1 MAQTPQAEAT
11 VTSTGQTTPPAEGQ
25 PDFGIG
31 SPTTILLL
39 LFAVAIFWWSMR
51 RRRALEERMTAQR
64 RAENVA
70 AAEQS
75 AREIAHIMRQ
85 APPPGAAA
93 AAASEGLAS
102 AARLPEAS
110 IWPPLRESPAPQA
123 EVPPLEDAQIRTS
136 ERAEAAME
144 EGLLAAQRAE
154 QTAGE
159 SVARRLA
166 AAESVAAEVQADTAD
181 ALGTRFAN
189 EDGVAR
195 GATARARA
203 DTDGATRCRLA
214 RLRAMVRPSVHRGS
228 RSRETSL
235 RRSTIFQARS
245 CIHKRCQNTV
255 SPPLRRLRRPVIGC
269 HVLARSGFLECS
281 RAREAPRWAGSR
293 CQS

>member
-31 SPTTILLL
+31 NPTTILLL

-51 RRRALEERMTAQR
+51 RRRAFEERMTAQR
-64 RAENVA
+64 RAENIA

-93 AAASEGLAS
+93 AAATEGLAS
-102 AARLPEAS
+102 AARMPEDS
-110 IWPPLRESPAPQA
+110 IWPPLRETPAPRA
-123 EVPPLEDAQIRTS
+123 TASPREDTQMRAS

-144 EGLLAAQRAE
+144 EGLLAAERAE
-154 QTAGE
+154 QTSGE

-203 DTDGATRCRLA
+203 GAESGREAPAGAVAGDGTAICPPRFPVKGNLPSQIYHLPGQVMYPQTVPEFCFA
-214 RLRAMVRPSVHRGS
+214 SAEAAEAAGYRP
-228 RSRETSL
+228 
-235 RRSTIFQARS
+235 
-245 CIHKRCQNTV
+245 
-255 SPPLRRLRRPVIGC
+255 
-269 HVLARSGFLECS
+269 S
-281 RAREAPRWAGSR
+281 RAREERIPGT
-293 CQS
+293 

>member
-31 SPTTILLL
+31 NPTTILLL

-51 RRRALEERMTAQR
+51 RRRAVEERMTAQR
-64 RAENVA
+64 RAENIA

-102 AARLPEAS
+102 AARISEAS
-110 IWPPLRESPAPQA
+110 IWPPLRESAPSGFATQAAPAP
-123 EVPPLEDAQIRTS
+123 PEDTQLRTS

-166 AAESVAAEVQADTAD
+166 AAESAAAEVQADTVD
-181 ALGTRFAN
+181 ALGTRHASKD
-189 EDGVAR
+189 EATRTASAHAAADADR
-195 GATARARA
+195 GASVPPGAVAGDGTAICPPRFPVKGNVPSMIYHLPGQVLYPQTVPEFCFASA
-203 DTDGATRCRLA
+203 EAAESAGF
-214 RLRAMVRPSVHRGS
+214 RP
-228 RSRETSL
+228 
-235 RRSTIFQARS
+235 
-245 CIHKRCQNTV
+245 
-255 SPPLRRLRRPVIGC
+255 
-269 HVLARSGFLECS
+269 S
-281 RAREAPRWAGSR
+281 RAREERIPGA
-293 CQS
+293 